1 MFDEAVIS
9 PAAGEGA
16 IGLSAGLW
24 ITFVAQNQLKK
35 AGAPI
40 GVDPPPRIASFLQVS
55 LVFLPIDLR
64 SAICSLQRDVD
75 HSTGHSFR
83 ILVGRKSGADGS
95 QI

>member
-1 MFDEAVIS
+1 MFDKAVVS
-9 PAAGEGA
+9 PAAGEGT
-16 IGLSAGLW
+16 IGLSAGPW
-24 ITFVAQNQLKK
+24 ITFVAQNQLIK

-40 GVDPPPRIASFLQVS
+40 GVDLPPRIASFLQVS

-64 SAICSLQRDVD
+64 CAICPLQCDID